1 MKHLINFIEYDSL
14 NESRGSDLAVKTV
27 VRDIVYLLKSG
38 HFGKATLP
46 FDSTSKVKYQVI
58 EPPKDLTQKEIEQ
71 LYKDAKE
78 DPDDEME
85 IKRTIKYKFDNF
97 PVKFSV
103 GLIVLPN
110 YKIRE
115 PRIDGD
121 VGSEFTLEQ
130 GERVVHHDIKITI
143 ILNPRR
149 ELEQFLYKVISDLNI
164 TVAHEM
170 EHLLQDYYDEEF
182 QGDSNAK
189 GLAYYTLPVEVPA
202 QVAGFK
208 RIYDLK
214 KKDFPNMTFDYV
226 VRDWFERR
234 RYRTKLDLFEEEQVI
249 NNIVS
254 EYKRKYR
261 G

>member
-1 MKHLINFIEYDSL
+1 MKHLINFSDYDSL

-38 HFGKATLP
+38 LTGKATLP
-46 FDSTSKVKYQVI
+46 FDSTSKVKYQVT
-58 EPPKDLTQKEIEQ
+58 EPPKDLTPEEVDQ
-71 LYKDAKE
+71 LYKDAKD

-85 IKRTIKYKFDNF
+85 MKRTVKYSFDNF

-103 GLIVLPN
+103 RLFVLPN
-110 YKIRE
+110 YRIKE

-130 GERVVHHDIKITI
+130 GERVVFHDIKITI

-149 ELEQFLYKVISDLNI
+149 ELNQFLYKIISDLNI

-170 EHLLQDYYDEEF
+170 EHLQQDYYDEEF
-182 QGDSNAK
+182 ESDGDAK
-189 GLAYYTLPVEVPA
+189 GVEYYTLPVEVPA

-214 KKDFPNMTFDYV
+214 KNDFPDLTFGQV
-226 VRDWFERR
+226 VKDWFVRNR
-234 RYRTKLDLFEEEQVI
+234 FRTKLSITEEEFIV
-249 NNIVS
+249 NNIVD
-254 EYKRKYR
+254 EYERKYR
-261 G
+261 R